1 MSEDHHAGLALHS
14 LESVDEQD
22 LLRRRQVLKRARLA
36 AIVVMLLLAVGA
48 GRTIISR
55 IGNAHALESAVAER
69 TRQYVR
75 VASPSSAGEG
85 QVLALPGTLQG
96 FVQAPISARASGYLR
111 RWTHDIGSRV
121 KKGELLAEID
131 TPEIDQQ
138 LSQAIAAREQ
148 TAASMNL
155 AKSTMERWEALRRK
169 DAVSQQDLEER
180 RSAYSQARANLAA
193 ADANVERL
201 RQTESFKRIVAP
213 FDGIITRRNVD
224 VGDLID
230 AGGGNGRAL
239 FVLTQT
245 DPLRVYVNVPQ
256 SYAHLVKP
264 GQKVNV
270 SLAEMSQRKFS
281 GEITRTASAIDTT
294 TRTMQVEVMLPN
306 RDGALLPGAY
316 VQVGLPVGGDKRL
329 QIPSGT
335 LVIRG
340 AGIQVATVD
349 DKGVVALK
357 PVRLGRNFGERVEV
371 LDGVSADDRLILNP
385 PDSIA
390 PGDQVMVQAN
400 PAPAG
405 EATRARQ

>member
-1 MSEDHHAGLALHS
+1 MSEDHHAGLSLHS
-14 LESVDEQD
+14 LDSVDEHD
-22 LLRRRQVLKRARLA
+22 LLRRRQVQRRARIA
-36 AIVVMLLLAVGA
+36 AIVVLVLLAVGG
-48 GRTIISR
+48 GRTIFSR
-55 IGNAHALESAVAER
+55 INNAHALESAVAER

-75 VASPSSAGEG
+75 VATPTSGAEN
-85 QVLALPGTLQG
+85 QVLALPGSLQG

-111 RWTHDIGSRV
+111 RWTHDIGARV

-138 LSQAIAAREQ
+138 LSQSIAARDQ
-148 TAASMNL
+148 TMASMKL
-155 AKSTMERWEALRRK
+155 AKSTVERWEALREK

-193 ADANVERL
+193 SEANVERL

-213 FDGIITRRNVD
+213 FDGVITRRNVD

-256 SYAHLVKP
+256 SYAHLVKQ

-270 SLAEMSQRKFS
+270 NLAEMSERKFT
-281 GEITRTASAIDTT
+281 GEITRTASAIDIA

-316 VQVGLPVGGDKRL
+316 VQVSLPVGAGDRL

-340 AGIQVATVD
+340 SGIQVATVD
-349 DKGVVALK
+349 EQGKVALK

-371 LDGVSADDRLILNP
+371 LDGVNARDRLVLNP
-385 PDSIA
+385 ADSIA
-390 PGDQVMVQAN
+390 NGDQVVVQA
-400 PAPAG
+400 APAA
-405 EATRARQ
+405 EANRKRQ

>member
-1 MSEDHHAGLALHS
+1 MSEDHHAGLSLHS
-14 LESVDEQD
+14 LETVDEQD
-22 LLRRRQVLKRARLA
+22 LLRRRQVQRRAKIA
-36 AIVVMLLLAVGA
+36 AIVVLVLLAVGG
-48 GRTIISR
+48 GRTIFSR
-55 IGNAHALESAVAER
+55 ISNAHALESAVSER

-75 VASPSSAGEG
+75 VATPSNAGDA

-96 FVQAPISARASGYLR
+96 YVQAPIAARASGYLR
-111 RWTHDIGSRV
+111 RWTHDIGTRV
-121 KKGELLAEID
+121 KKGELLAEIE

-155 AKSTMERWEALRRK
+155 AKSTVDRWEALRQK

-180 RSAYSQARANLAA
+180 RSGYSQARANLAA

-201 RQTESFKRIVAP
+201 RQMESFKRIVAP
-213 FDGIITRRNVD
+213 FDGVITRRNVD

-239 FVLTQT
+239 FVLTQS

-256 SYAHLVKP
+256 SYAHLVKQ

-270 SLAEMSQRKFS
+270 GLAEMSDRKFS
-281 GEITRTASAIDTT
+281 GEITRTASAIDTA

-306 RDGALLPGAY
+306 RDGALLPGSY

-329 QIPSGT
+329 QIPAGT

-340 AGIQVATVD
+340 SGIQVATVD
-349 DKGVVALK
+349 DKGLVALK

-371 LDGVSADDRLILNP
+371 LDGVDPRDRLVLNP

-390 PGDQVMVQAN
+390 HGDRVVVQAT
-400 PAPAG
+400 PAP
-405 EATRARQ
+405 EVARKRQ

>member
-1 MSEDHHAGLALHS
+1 MSEDHHAGLSLHS
-14 LESVDEQD
+14 LDTVDEHD
-22 LLRRRQVLKRARLA
+22 LLRRRQVQRRARIAAVVVLA
-36 AIVVMLLLAVGA
+36 LLAIGG
-48 GRTIISR
+48 GRTIFSR
-55 IGNAHALESAVAER
+55 ITNAHALESAVAER

-75 VASPSSAGEG
+75 VATPTGGAEN
-85 QVLALPGTLQG
+85 QMLALPGSLQG

-111 RWTHDIGSRV
+111 RWTHDIGARV

-138 LSQAIAAREQ
+138 LSQAIAARDQ
-148 TAASMNL
+148 TLASMKL
-155 AKSTMERWEALRRK
+155 AKSTVERWEALREK

-193 ADANVERL
+193 AEANVERL

-213 FDGIITRRNVD
+213 FDGVITRRNVD

-256 SYAHLVKP
+256 SYAHLVKQ

-270 SLAEMSQRKFS
+270 NLAEMSERKFT
-281 GEITRTASAIDTT
+281 GEITRTASAIDIA

-316 VQVGLPVGGDKRL
+316 VQVSLPVGAGDRL
-329 QIPSGT
+329 QIPAGT

-340 AGIQVATVD
+340 TGIQVATVD
-349 DKGVVALK
+349 EQGKVALK

-371 LDGVSADDRLILNP
+371 LDGVNARDRLVLNP

-390 PGDQVMVQAN
+390 NGDQVVVQA
-400 PAPAG
+400 APAA
-405 EATRARQ
+405 EANRKRQ

>member
-1 MSEDHHAGLALHS
+1 MSEDHHAGLSLHS
-14 LESVDEQD
+14 LDSVDEHD
-22 LLRRRQVLKRARLA
+22 LLRRRQVQKRARIA
-36 AIVVMLLLAVGA
+36 AIVVLVLLAVGG
-48 GRTIISR
+48 GRTIVSR
-55 IGNAHALESAVAER
+55 ISNAHALESAVSER

-75 VASPSSAGEG
+75 VTTPIGAAES
-85 QVLALPGTLQG
+85 QLLALPGTLQG
-96 FVQAPISARASGYLR
+96 YVQAPISARASGYLR
-111 RWTHDIGSRV
+111 RWTHDIGTRV
-121 KKGELLAEID
+121 KKGDLLAEID

-138 LSQAIAAREQ
+138 LSQAIAARDQ
-148 TAASMNL
+148 TLASMNL
-155 AKSTMERWEALRRK
+155 AKTTVDRWEALRQK

-193 ADANVERL
+193 AEANVERL
-201 RQTESFKRIVAP
+201 RQMESFKRVVAP

-239 FVLTQT
+239 FVLTQS

-256 SYAHLVKP
+256 SYAHLVKS

-270 SLAEMSQRKFS
+270 NLAEMSDRKFS
-281 GEITRTASAIDTT
+281 GEITRTASAIDTA

-306 RDGALLPGAY
+306 RDGLLLPGAY
-316 VQVGLPVGGDKRL
+316 VQVALPVGGDKRL
-329 QIPSGT
+329 QIPAGT

-340 AGIQVATVD
+340 AGIQVAAVD
-349 DKGVVALK
+349 EKGTVALK

-371 LDGVSADDRLILNP
+371 LDGVDARDRLVLNP

-390 PGDQVMVQAN
+390 NGDQVVVQAT
-400 PAPAG
+400 PAAD
-405 EATRARQ
+405 AKRKAQ